1 MPKPTNDPTPAADD
15 NQNTNNPTPPADNN
29 NGGDGG
35 NGGGTPQ
42 DNDPTTPP
50 DKHGEPTINK
60 GRYDREMKE
69 KNDEIAKL
77 KAELEKSKEGKK
89 TVDDAMAEVAK
100 LREELADK
108 ELTHKLD
115 KAGCVNVKAAKAVLD
130 DYEGDVQK
138 LIEGAPY
145 LFGSQQQEPRRGS
158 TGAKPH
164 GTPNNNDDAW
174 MDKAFGL

>member
-1 MPKPTNDPTPAADD
+1 MPKPTNDPTPADD
-15 NQNTNNPTPPADNN
+15 NQNTNDPTPPADNN
-29 NGGDGG
+29 SGDGG

-42 DNDPTTPP
+42 DNDPTPP

-77 KAELEKSKEGKK
+77 KAELEKSKKGTK

-145 LFGSQQQEPRRGS
+145 LFGSQQEPKRGS